1 VSDSNDG
8 NDKWPPGPS
17 SYDDR
22 FTTRRDLDNLRR
34 RQLREIDE
42 LRRKTRELDDNSR
55 RQRRAVEDIQRDADR
70 PTPAPPPDAA
80 GAGFG
85 LGLGSGPSSTGTD
98 WQSADD
104 KLLAAAIPVVGLLLL
119 PLAIGHL
126 TAKLSTGEWP
136 SYALGDAPGILGRL
150 AAHPGD
156 PGGAWEPVNRGG
168 DVPGPWAFWTAFAL
182 ALAAIGAVALLV
194 FQATRKPAAGKGG
207 AGWATRAQARSLRVK
222 RGGPHRVVVGTVGS
236 DRLAVEHRHS
246 LLVVGPAFSGKT
258 SGVTIPALLEWPG
271 PAVVCSTRGELLD
284 QTIGWRSHEG
294 EVHVFDPAGTTGYPR
309 SGWSPLAGCT
319 TWQGAIRVAR
329 DLTVAAR
336 ASLAPGPGDDVAGAA
351 DDALW
356 GGSMSMALAPYL
368 YAAVVAGRPMG
379 TVIEWIAREEEDE
392 VLAALRT
399 VGGPAART
407 HATNAA
413 RPDPDRSAFL
423 RHMYRA
429 LGVYDDPVV
438 AASMDRHE
446 IVPDE
451 LLDGGRHTLYLTAPE
466 HDQAR
471 FRLLNAALL
480 RQVLAAAYERSS
492 ARAAALDPPLL
503 VVLDQVVG
511 ITSVDDLAAVASSG
525 AARGIQVLSVFSDL
539 RQVGGHDGEGAWALL
554 RSHPARLLL
563 PRGPAG
569 GMGGPELE
577 LVPALS
583 DQGLADG
590 EAALLYGNRL
600 PVRLRLRHWFGV
612 KELRRR
618 AEMPRDTWDPGDHGR
633 DAPHYVT
640 GDQANVWLRRGSGS
654 HESPVPAGAPAPPDP
669 ESREFTSI
677 FGSLHEDDTAPI
689 NVTPLFDPRGDNP
702 FRR

>member
-1 VSDSNDG
+1 VSDGSDR
-8 NDKWPPGPS
+8 WQPGPA
-17 SYDDR
+17 SYGDR
-22 FTTRRDLDNLRR
+22 PVSRRDLDDLRR
-34 RQLREIDE
+34 RQLREIE
-42 LRRKTRELDDNSR
+42 AVRRKTQDLDDAAG
-55 RQRRAVEDIQRDADR
+55 RQRRAVEDPGQDAGGSAR
-70 PTPAPPPDAA
+70 GP
-80 GAGFG
+80 GSGFG
-85 LGLGSGPSSTGTD
+85 LAGGSSSVD

-104 KLLAAAIPVVGLLLL
+104 KVLAAAIPVVGLLLI

-126 TAKLSTGEWP
+126 TAKLASGEWP
-136 SYALGDAPGILGRL
+136 SYPAGEAPGILGRL
-150 AAHPGD
+150 AAHPAD
-156 PGGAWEPVNRGG
+156 TTGAWAPVNTGG
-168 DVPGPWAFWTAFAL
+168 DVPGPWVFWLAFAL
-182 ALAAIGAVALLV
+182 TLTLIGAVAYAVWTSLGK
-194 FQATRKPAAGKGG
+194 RSPAKAGE
-207 AGWATRAQARSLRVK
+207 GWATRAQARALRVR
-222 RGGPHRVVVGTVGS
+222 RGGPHRVVLGTVGA

-246 LLVVGPAFSGKT
+246 LLVVGPAYSGKT

-271 PAVVCSTRGELLD
+271 PAVVCSLRGELLD
-284 QTIGWRSHEG
+284 QTIGWRSHQG
-294 EVHVFDPAGTTGYPR
+294 EVHVYDPAATTGYPR

-336 ASLAPGPGDDVAGAA
+336 ASLGPGGGDESARSADDV
-351 DDALW
+351 LW
-356 GGSMSMALAPYL
+356 SGSMSMALAPYP
-368 YAAVVAGRPMG
+368 YAAVVAGQPMG
-379 TVIEWIAREEEDE
+379 TVIDWIAREERDE
-392 VLAALRT
+392 VLDALRS

-407 HATNAA
+407 HATNFA

-492 ARAAALDPPLL
+492 TAAAALDPPLL
-503 VVLDQVVG
+503 VILDQVAG
-511 ITSVDDLAAVASSG
+511 IASVDDLAAVAGSG
-525 AARGIQVLSVFSDL
+525 AARGIQVVSVFSDL
-539 RQVGGHDGEGAWALL
+539 GLLDGPDGQGAGQLL

-563 PRGPAG
+563 PRGPGAAAAG
-569 GMGGPELE
+569 LYGE
-577 LVPALS
+577 LVPPLS
-583 DQGLADG
+583 DRGLADG
-590 EAALLYGNRL
+590 EAALLYGNRP

-618 AEMPRDTWDPGDHGR
+618 AEMPRDSWDPTDHGR

-654 HESPVPAGAPAPPDP
+654 RETPAAAAPPPDA
-669 ESREFTSI
+669 ESREFSSI
-677 FGSLHEDDTAPI
+677 FGTLHEDDTAPI

>member
-1 VSDSNDG
+1 
-8 NDKWPPGPS
+8 
-17 SYDDR
+17 
-22 FTTRRDLDNLRR
+22 
-34 RQLREIDE
+34 
-42 LRRKTRELDDNSR
+42 
-55 RQRRAVEDIQRDADR
+55 
-70 PTPAPPPDAA
+70 
-80 GAGFG
+80 
-85 LGLGSGPSSTGTD
+85 
-98 WQSADD
+98 
-104 KLLAAAIPVVGLLLL
+104 
-119 PLAIGHL
+119 
-126 TAKLSTGEWP
+126 
-136 SYALGDAPGILGRL
+136 
-150 AAHPGD
+150 
-156 PGGAWEPVNRGG
+156 
-168 DVPGPWAFWTAFAL
+168 
-182 ALAAIGAVALLV
+182 
-194 FQATRKPAAGKGG
+194 
-207 AGWATRAQARSLRVK
+207 
-222 RGGPHRVVVGTVGS
+222 
-236 DRLAVEHRHS
+236 
-246 LLVVGPAFSGKT
+246 VGPAYSGKT

-271 PAVVCSTRGELLD
+271 PAVVCSTKGELLD
-284 QTIGWRSHEG
+284 QTIGWRSHQG
-294 EVHVFDPAGTTGYPR
+294 EVHVFDPAATTGYPR

-336 ASLAPGPGDDVAGAA
+336 ACLVPGSGGDDAARAA

-368 YAAVVAGRPMG
+368 HAAVVAGKPMG
-379 TVIEWIAREEEDE
+379 TVIDWVAREERDD
-392 VLAALRT
+392 VLDALRT

-407 HATNAA
+407 HATNLA

-446 IVPDE
+446 VVPDE

-471 FRLLNAALL
+471 FRLLNATLL

-503 VVLDQVVG
+503 VVLDQVMGVA
-511 ITSVDDLAAVASSG
+511 SVDDLAAVASSG
-525 AARGIQVLSVFSDL
+525 AARGIQVVSVFTDL
-539 RQVGGHDGEGAWALL
+539 RQLGGHDGQGPWHLL
-554 RSHPARLLL
+554 RSHPARLML

-569 GMGGPELE
+569 PAEGPESQL
-577 LVPALS
+577 LPPAS
-583 DQGLADG
+583 EHGLADG
-590 EAALLYGNRL
+590 EAALLYGNRP

-612 KELRRR
+612 RELRRR
-618 AEMPRDTWDPGDHGR
+618 AAMPRDAWDPNDHGR
-633 DAPHYVT
+633 NAPHYVT
-640 GDQANVWLRRGSGS
+640 GDQANVWLRRGSG
-654 HESPVPAGAPAPPDP
+654 GDAPAAATPPPDP